1 MRRLATVA
9 ALCAALLAGCGGG
22 GGGKEAVAHVAGD
35 PIPKQQLDD
44 VVAHF
49 RAETE
54 HEGSTF
60 PKEGTEE
67 FRKFRDQLLG
77 LLVYRLE
84 LRQAAHRLGV
94 AASPDEIAKRLATA
108 KSGGDEEGEAPGSDT
123 FARDSVEAQLLIE
136 GIYAKV
142 TRGVEGG
149 TAAQTIARKNAR
161 MTAFLKRLR
170 EGTEVRYEPGYG
182 PPPGS

>member
-1 MRRLATVA
+1 MKTLAATV
-9 ALCAALLAGCGGG
+9 LCAALLAGAGCGGS
-22 GGGKEAVAHVAGD
+22 GGGKAVAHVGGD
-35 PIPKQQLDD
+35 PIPKEQLDD

-60 PKEGTEE
+60 PKEGTSE

-77 LLVYRLE
+77 LLVYRQE
-84 LRQAAHRLGV
+84 LRQAARRLGV
-94 AASPDEIAKRLATA
+94 KADPDEIAKRLAAA
-108 KSGGDEEGEAPGSDT
+108 KAANSGEEEEGASDA

-142 TRGVEGG
+142 TRGIQGT

-170 EGTEVRYEPGYG
+170 EGTKVSYEPGYG
-182 PPPGS
+182 PGS